1 MNFAH
6 AEVATLDPTTMRTL
20 CEEYMANNYID
31 PETSERLGVKRGL
44 RNPDGTG
51 VLAGLTN
58 VCDVVGYKKD
68 QEGHVIPTPGK
79 LIYRGVN
86 INEIVEEA
94 YRNDRFVFEE
104 VIWLLLFGSLPT
116 QEQLDDFCEIL
127 AEHRALP
134 EGFMDTMNAP
144 SPNIMNKLQRCVLG
158 LYSYDEHAE
167 DLTLENILNQ
177 SINLIASM
185 PTMMVNAYQMK
196 RRYYDKQSMFF
207 HLPKPGQSTAEH
219 ILSTYRPD
227 QKFTHEEA
235 KLLDMCLLVHAD
247 HGGGNCST
255 FTTRVLSSSGTDT
268 YSAIAAGIGA
278 LKGPKHGGAN
288 LMVNRQLQDVLKHV
302 ENPEDDDEVREYLRR
317 ILRKQA
323 GDGSGLI
330 YGMGHAVYTISDPRE
345 VILKQRARHLAYEKG
360 FEEEYNM
367 LCSIERLAPG
377 IFAEEKGSTKP
388 VCANVDLFSGLIY
401 NMLGISE
408 DLYTPLFAIARVPGW
423 CAHRVEEVVF
433 ANRIIRPAYKYLGVR
448 QKYKRIECTDFA
460 FDSLVRCAGHRPRGR
475 SCLWHR
481 CRDRAVYGRFGVVA
495 LCGIGRGGAGRSAH
509 RSALRRKSRDGP
521 QPSASGRS
529 AGLCRSGVLSGGCRC
544 AAGGGLVGNEQL
556 RAVHSGVHLRGV
568 AQHAGPLLAYPFRL
582 EKAYGRAV
590 SGGGGQCA
598 VLLERADALYG
609 EQLQLAPGGPHRS
622 GVAGAGSTVA
632 AEQPCPGA
640 VPAKAGKRP
649 HPVRRRSGST
659 LPVPV
664 LGAAPCSGPGGW
676 SSGRTGPAAGAV
688 CRAGTVLRGS
698 AGRRVRRS
706 LRTASGVTKTPPV
719 LLV

>member
-6 AEVATLDPTTMRTL
+6 SEVAALDQNTMRTL
-20 CEEYMANNYID
+20 CEEYVANNYID

-86 INEIVEEA
+86 INEIVDEA

-104 VIWLLLFGSLPT
+104 VIWLLLFGSLPNR
-116 QEQLDDFCEIL
+116 EQLDEFCEIL

-167 DLTLENILNQ
+167 DLSLENILSQ

-268 YSAIAAGIGA
+268 YAAISAAIGA

-288 LMVNRQLQDVLKHV
+288 LKVMHQLDYILANV
-302 ENPEDDDEVREYLRR
+302 EHPEDDGEVREM
-317 ILRKQA
+317 LRKIIRKEA

-330 YGMGHAVYTISDPRE
+330 YGMGHAVYTLSDPRAQ
-345 VILKQRARHLAYEKG
+345 ILKNHARSLAYKKG
-360 FEEEYNM
+360 YDEEYNM
-367 LCSIERLAPG
+367 LCSIERLAPE
-377 IFAEEKGSTKP
+377 IFAEEKHGPKK

-401 NMLGISE
+401 RMLGISE

-423 CAHRVEEVVF
+423 CAHRVEEVEY
-433 ANRIIRPAYKYLGVR
+433 ANRIIRPAYKYLG
-448 QKYKRIECTDFA
+448 E
-460 FDSLVRCAGHRPRGR
+460 
-475 SCLWHR
+475 
-481 CRDRAVYGRFGVVA
+481 
-495 LCGIGRGGAGRSAH
+495 
-509 RSALRRKSRDGP
+509 P
-521 QPSASGRS
+521 QEY
-529 AGLCRSGVLSGGCRC
+529 L
-544 AAGGGLVGNEQL
+544 
-556 RAVHSGVHLRGV
+556 
-568 AQHAGPLLAYPFRL
+568 PL
-582 EKAYGRAV
+582 E
-590 SGGGGQCA
+590 
-598 VLLERADALYG
+598 ER
-609 EQLQLAPGGPHRS
+609 
-622 GVAGAGSTVA
+622 
-632 AEQPCPGA
+632 
-640 VPAKAGKRP
+640 
-649 HPVRRRSGST
+649 
-659 LPVPV
+659 
-664 LGAAPCSGPGGW
+664 
-676 SSGRTGPAAGAV
+676 
-688 CRAGTVLRGS
+688 
-698 AGRRVRRS
+698 
-706 LRTASGVTKTPPV
+706 
-719 LLV
+719 

>member
-6 AEVATLDPTTMRTL
+6 SEVATLDPNTMRTL
-20 CEEYMANNYID
+20 CEEYVANNYID

-86 INEIVEEA
+86 INEIVDEA

-104 VIWLLLFGSLPT
+104 VIWLLLFGSLPNR
-116 QEQLDDFCEIL
+116 EQLDDFCEIL

-167 DLTLENILNQ
+167 DLSLENILNQ

-268 YSAIAAGIGA
+268 YAAISAAIGA

-288 LMVNRQLQDVLKHV
+288 LKVMHQLDYILANV
-302 ENPEDDDEVREYLRR
+302 EHPEDDGEVREM
-317 ILRKQA
+317 LRKIIRKEA

-330 YGMGHAVYTISDPRE
+330 YGMGHAVYTLSDPRAQ
-345 VILKQRARHLAYEKG
+345 ILKNHARSLAYKKG
-360 FEEEYNM
+360 YDEEYNM
-367 LCSIERLAPG
+367 LCSIERLAPE
-377 IFAEEKGSTKP
+377 IFAEEKHGPKK

-401 NMLGISE
+401 RMLGISE

-423 CAHRVEEVVF
+423 CAHRVEEVEY
-433 ANRIIRPAYKYLGVR
+433 ANRIIRPAYKYLG
-448 QKYKRIECTDFA
+448 E
-460 FDSLVRCAGHRPRGR
+460 
-475 SCLWHR
+475 
-481 CRDRAVYGRFGVVA
+481 
-495 LCGIGRGGAGRSAH
+495 
-509 RSALRRKSRDGP
+509 P
-521 QPSASGRS
+521 QEY
-529 AGLCRSGVLSGGCRC
+529 L
-544 AAGGGLVGNEQL
+544 
-556 RAVHSGVHLRGV
+556 
-568 AQHAGPLLAYPFRL
+568 PL
-582 EKAYGRAV
+582 E
-590 SGGGGQCA
+590 
-598 VLLERADALYG
+598 ER
-609 EQLQLAPGGPHRS
+609 
-622 GVAGAGSTVA
+622 
-632 AEQPCPGA
+632 
-640 VPAKAGKRP
+640 
-649 HPVRRRSGST
+649 
-659 LPVPV
+659 
-664 LGAAPCSGPGGW
+664 
-676 SSGRTGPAAGAV
+676 
-688 CRAGTVLRGS
+688 
-698 AGRRVRRS
+698 
-706 LRTASGVTKTPPV
+706 
-719 LLV
+719 

>member
-20 CEEYMANNYID
+20 CEEYIANNYID

-302 ENPEDDDEVREYLRR
+302 ENPDDDDEVREYLRR

-330 YGMGHAVYTISDPRE
+330 YGMGHAVYTLSDPRA
-345 VILKQRARHLAYEKG
+345 VILKRKAMALAEGK
-360 FEEEYNM
+360 E
-367 LCSIERLAPG
+367 IEREFRLLDL
-377 IFAEEKGSTKP
+377 IEKLTPELMRTVRGSDKV
-388 VCANVDLFSGLIY
+388 VCANVDMYSGLVY
-401 NMLGISE
+401 RMLGIPDE
-408 DLYTPLFAIARVPGW
+408 LFTPLFATARMVGW
-423 CAHRVEEVVF
+423 SAHRMEEILTGK
-433 ANRIIRPAYKYLGVR
+433 RIIRPAYKAIAKPKEYVPL
-448 QKYKRIECTDFA
+448 CD
-460 FDSLVRCAGHRPRGR
+460 
-475 SCLWHR
+475 
-481 CRDRAVYGRFGVVA
+481 RD
-495 LCGIGRGGAGRSAH
+495 
-509 RSALRRKSRDGP
+509 
-521 QPSASGRS
+521 
-529 AGLCRSGVLSGGCRC
+529 
-544 AAGGGLVGNEQL
+544 
-556 RAVHSGVHLRGV
+556 
-568 AQHAGPLLAYPFRL
+568 
-582 EKAYGRAV
+582 
-590 SGGGGQCA
+590 
-598 VLLERADALYG
+598 
-609 EQLQLAPGGPHRS
+609 
-622 GVAGAGSTVA
+622 
-632 AEQPCPGA
+632 
-640 VPAKAGKRP
+640 
-649 HPVRRRSGST
+649 
-659 LPVPV
+659 
-664 LGAAPCSGPGGW
+664 
-676 SSGRTGPAAGAV
+676 
-688 CRAGTVLRGS
+688 
-698 AGRRVRRS
+698 
-706 LRTASGVTKTPPV
+706 
-719 LLV
+719 

>member
-20 CEEYMANNYID
+20 CEEYIANNYID

-86 INEIVEEA
+86 INEIVDEA

-116 QEQLDDFCEIL
+116 REQLDDFCEIL
-127 AEHRALP
+127 AESRALP
-134 EGFMDTMNAP
+134 DGFMDTMNAP

-158 LYSYDEHAE
+158 LYSYDDRAE
-167 DLTLENILNQ
+167 DLSLENILNQ

-268 YSAIAAGIGA
+268 YSAISAAIGA

-288 LMVNRQLQDVLKHV
+288 LMVNRQLQDILKHV
-302 ENPEDDDEVREYLRR
+302 ENPDDDDEVREYLRR

-330 YGMGHAVYTISDPRE
+330 YGMGHAIYTLSDPRA
-345 VILKQRARHLAYEKG
+345 VALKKAARPLAEKTG
-360 FEEEYNM
+360 YSDEM
-367 LCSIERLAPG
+367 DLIELVEKLTPG
-377 IFAEEKGSTKP
+377 VFAEIKGSDKP
-388 VCANVDLFSGLIY
+388 MCANVDMYSGFVY
-401 NMLGISE
+401 KMLGLPKS
-408 DLYTPLFAIARVPGW
+408 LYTPLFATARIVGW
-423 CAHRVEEVVF
+423 MAHRLEEVTTGGK
-433 ANRIIRPAYKYLGVR
+433 IIRPAYKPVA
-448 QKYKRIECTDFA
+448 KNIEYVNIDE
-460 FDSLVRCAGHRPRGR
+460 RN
-475 SCLWHR
+475 
-481 CRDRAVYGRFGVVA
+481 
-495 LCGIGRGGAGRSAH
+495 
-509 RSALRRKSRDGP
+509 DGP
-521 QPSASGRS
+521 I
-529 AGLCRSGVLSGGCRC
+529 
-544 AAGGGLVGNEQL
+544 N
-556 RAVHSGVHLRGV
+556 
-568 AQHAGPLLAYPFRL
+568 
-582 EKAYGRAV
+582 
-590 SGGGGQCA
+590 
-598 VLLERADALYG
+598 D
-609 EQLQLAPGGPHRS
+609 
-622 GVAGAGSTVA
+622 
-632 AEQPCPGA
+632 
-640 VPAKAGKRP
+640 
-649 HPVRRRSGST
+649 
-659 LPVPV
+659 
-664 LGAAPCSGPGGW
+664 
-676 SSGRTGPAAGAV
+676 
-688 CRAGTVLRGS
+688 
-698 AGRRVRRS
+698 
-706 LRTASGVTKTPPV
+706 
-719 LLV
+719 

>member
-1 MNFAH
+1 MNYQH
-6 AEVATLDPTTMRTL
+6 AEVATLDPQTMQTL
-20 CEEYMANNYID
+20 CEEYIANNYID

-68 QEGHVIPTPGK
+68 QEGHVIPIPGK

-86 INEIVEEA
+86 IEEIVEEA

-116 QEQLDDFCEIL
+116 QTQLDDFCALL

-134 EGFMDTMNAP
+134 DGFMDTMNAP
-144 SPNIMNKLQRCVLG
+144 SPNVMNKLQRCVLG

-167 DLTLENILNQ
+167 DLSLENILNQ

-207 HLPKPGQSTAEH
+207 HLPKHGQSTAEH

-268 YSAIAAGIGA
+268 YSAIAAAIGA

-288 LMVNRQLQDVLKHV
+288 LMVNRQLQDILKHV
-302 ENPEDDDEVREYLRR
+302 EHPDDDDEVREYLRR

-330 YGMGHAVYTISDPRE
+330 YGMGHAVYTMSDPRE
-345 VILKQRARHLAYEKG
+345 VILKNRARHLAYEKG

-408 DLYTPLFAIARVPGW
+408 DIYTPLFAIARVPGW
-423 CAHRVEEVVF
+423 CAHRVEEVIF

-448 QKYKRIECTDFA
+448 QKYKPIE
-460 FDSLVRCAGHRPRGR
+460 
-475 SCLWHR
+475 
-481 CRDRAVYGRFGVVA
+481 
-495 LCGIGRGGAGRSAH
+495 
-509 RSALRRKSRDGP
+509 
-521 QPSASGRS
+521 
-529 AGLCRSGVLSGGCRC
+529 
-544 AAGGGLVGNEQL
+544 
-556 RAVHSGVHLRGV
+556 
-568 AQHAGPLLAYPFRL
+568 
-582 EKAYGRAV
+582 
-590 SGGGGQCA
+590 
-598 VLLERADALYG
+598 ER
-609 EQLQLAPGGPHRS
+609 
-622 GVAGAGSTVA
+622 
-632 AEQPCPGA
+632 
-640 VPAKAGKRP
+640 
-649 HPVRRRSGST
+649 
-659 LPVPV
+659 
-664 LGAAPCSGPGGW
+664 
-676 SSGRTGPAAGAV
+676 
-688 CRAGTVLRGS
+688 
-698 AGRRVRRS
+698 
-706 LRTASGVTKTPPV
+706 
-719 LLV
+719 

>member
-6 AEVATLDPTTMRTL
+6 SEVATLDPNTMRTL
-20 CEEYMANNYID
+20 CEEYVANNYID

-86 INEIVEEA
+86 INEIVDEA

-104 VIWLLLFGSLPT
+104 VIWLLLFGSLPNR
-116 QEQLDDFCEIL
+116 EQLDDFCEIL

-144 SPNIMNKLQRCVLG
+144 SPNIMNKMQRCVLG

-167 DLTLENILNQ
+167 DLSLENILNQ

-268 YSAIAAGIGA
+268 YAAISAAIGA

-288 LMVNRQLQDVLKHV
+288 LKVMHQLDYILANV
-302 ENPEDDDEVREYLRR
+302 EHPEDDGEVREM
-317 ILRKQA
+317 LRKIIRKEA

-330 YGMGHAVYTISDPRE
+330 YGMGHAVYTLSDPRAQ
-345 VILKQRARHLAYEKG
+345 ILKNHARSLAYKKG
-360 FEEEYNM
+360 YDEEYNM
-367 LCSIERLAPG
+367 LCSIERLAPE
-377 IFAEEKGSTKP
+377 IFAEEKHGPKK

-401 NMLGISE
+401 RMLGISE

-423 CAHRVEEVVF
+423 CAHRVEEVEY
-433 ANRIIRPAYKYLGVR
+433 ANRIIRPAYKYLG
-448 QKYKRIECTDFA
+448 E
-460 FDSLVRCAGHRPRGR
+460 
-475 SCLWHR
+475 
-481 CRDRAVYGRFGVVA
+481 
-495 LCGIGRGGAGRSAH
+495 
-509 RSALRRKSRDGP
+509 P
-521 QPSASGRS
+521 QEY
-529 AGLCRSGVLSGGCRC
+529 L
-544 AAGGGLVGNEQL
+544 
-556 RAVHSGVHLRGV
+556 
-568 AQHAGPLLAYPFRL
+568 PL
-582 EKAYGRAV
+582 E
-590 SGGGGQCA
+590 
-598 VLLERADALYG
+598 ER
-609 EQLQLAPGGPHRS
+609 
-622 GVAGAGSTVA
+622 
-632 AEQPCPGA
+632 
-640 VPAKAGKRP
+640 
-649 HPVRRRSGST
+649 
-659 LPVPV
+659 
-664 LGAAPCSGPGGW
+664 
-676 SSGRTGPAAGAV
+676 
-688 CRAGTVLRGS
+688 
-698 AGRRVRRS
+698 
-706 LRTASGVTKTPPV
+706 
-719 LLV
+719 